1 MKPLGGMD
9 HVGRA
14 NERQPSIGK
23 PCKSLLML
31 PTSGSDR
38 FPGEV
43 AGTPSTESFKNKQ
56 A

>member
-9 HVGRA
+9 HVGRG

-56 A
+56 T